1 MKIIIELFT
10 FILLTSSLPEKNKI
24 LGENIL
30 ELIHIIIVGILS
42 CLAMDLWQ
50 RLLNLLYRI
59 SPSNWAVVGRWFML
73 SILKGKIYNPSIDDE
88 PSIHNELRIGWLV
101 HYFVAIMYSLTFFIL
116 INYKIMNASF
126 FDGLKFGL
134 VSVVVPWFFFM
145 PLLGKGF
152 LGIKT
157 PTPLL
162 TCSLAIWS
170 HSVIGIAIGTLFQF
184 FGY

>member
-59 SPSNWAVVGRWFML
+59 
-73 SILKGKIYNPSIDDE
+73 
-88 PSIHNELRIGWLV
+88 
-101 HYFVAIMYSLTFFIL
+101 MYSLTFFIL

-157 PTPLL
+157 PSPLL
-162 TCSLAIWS
+162 TSSLAIWS

>member
-1 MKIIIELFT
+1 M
-10 FILLTSSLPEKNKI
+10 LTSSLLEKNKL
-24 LGENIL
+24 LGENFL

-50 RLLNLLYRI
+50 RFLNLFIWDQPFRL
-59 SPSNWAVVGRWFML
+59 GRCWEMVCVYLF
-73 SILKGKIYNPSIDDE
+73 LKGKIYNPFIDDE
-88 PSIHNELRIGWLV
+88 PSIYNELRIGWLV

-116 INYKIMNASF
+116 INYEIMNASF

-157 PTPLL
+157 PSPLL

-170 HSVIGIAIGTLFQF
+170 HAVIGIAIGTLFQF

>member
-116 INYKIMNASF
+116 INYHFIHAKNKKYLQKKAELI
-126 FDGLKFGL
+126 L
-134 VSVVVPWFFFM
+134 
-145 PLLGKGF
+145 
-152 LGIKT
+152 I
-157 PTPLL
+157 
-162 TCSLAIWS
+162 
-170 HSVIGIAIGTLFQF
+170 
-184 FGY
+184 